1 MCRRPHANWYTPITV
16 AKVVWPGTALRRARP
31 QPRFAHEAERRQME
45 VAVEDPRARR
55 GEEER
60 VGARLRA
67 ELVPALGIGAQRF
80 DGALM
85 QRNLAGLAELRVTD
99 DKETIVEVDV
109 TAIEPEGLA
118 DAHPGRVEEADH
130 GRGRL

>member
-1 MCRRPHANWYTPITV
+1 MDVAKVGGKPCKQRLDFDSLPIPIDKGRHRETV
-16 AKVVWPGTALRRARP
+16 AKVMWPGTAPRRAWS
-31 QPRFAHEAERRQME
+31 QPRFAHEAEKRQME

-80 DGALM
+80 DGALIPDSPKN
-85 QRNLAGLAELRVTD
+85 RAFLS
-99 DKETIVEVDV
+99 
-109 TAIEPEGLA
+109 
-118 DAHPGRVEEADH
+118 PGPA
-130 GRGRL
+130 